1 MAKVKQA
8 YTLYKNL
15 ETLPE
20 PEGKDIEG
28 LIREICKRGMEKRKL
43 TGKKE
48 YEDQLEEELELIIRK
63 KFAVY
68 FIILWDILR
77 YARREGIPIG
87 AGRGSAAGSL
97 VCYLMEITEV
107 DPLEHNLL
115 FWRFLSEERDG
126 YPDVDV
132 DIAHRYRSK
141 LKRYVEDKYGS
152 ENVASITT
160 FSYYSAKSAIKAAC
174 RIMKVPFSESNA
186 LVKNIETMDDFR
198 KERYREFHTKYPEV
212 YKIAKG
218 LEGMI
223 EKAGYHA
230 AATIITKQ
238 KLTDLTSIESR
249 AVKGEEFRQPTIA
262 LTKDDAEELG
272 FIKYDFLG
280 LVNLT
285 VVDDCVKMIRKNY
298 GRIVDPLK
306 IRPDDHKVFKM
317 ISDGHTLG
325 VFQAEASA
333 STKVIKEM
341 GIENF
346 GDLVASNALVRPG
359 AWKAF
364 GKDYIA
370 RKKGYKKVTFPT
382 PESEEYLKDTYG
394 FYLFQE
400 QTMLICTDIAGL
412 SKTDADKIRKLT
424 AHKEDPITLAP
435 FKEAFLNGARKKVSQ
450 EQAEKLWADIELTAE
465 YSFNKCLAED
475 TKIKVY
481 CRRRYDELKWKGED
495 TSFLRQEIEYMTLA
509 TLQRRMQYKKDI
521 GDDGAVFYVE
531 GPEFI
536 SGLTVGPTV
545 LHEIKALHD
554 NGVQPV
560 WRIWVDSETYID
572 ATAGHKHRL
581 SKNWKIAAHIHQNDV
596 IQTDGGKRKV
606 AGRRYAGM
614 VQTYDIELADEPHAF
629 YANGFLTHNSH
640 SVAYSDLSYTT
651 AYLKYYYPAEFMTA
665 LLNNEEDN
673 NSVSNYLS
681 ECKRLGITV
690 KTPDVNK
697 SGIGYTTDGT
707 TIYIGLANIKYISDK
722 LAERV
727 IDMRP
732 FTSYKDMCDRM
743 MTKGSGLTTRVI
755 DSLNKVGATDFKD
768 HKVNHNDCKEFWY
781 EYLGIAS
788 FDSAIVT
795 DEMWTRITR
804 LEDFED
810 RDTGIVVGFVQD
822 IKQKGWIRIDI
833 TDGTGQTGFFVD
845 EDHGLEKGKRYLFA
859 IANNSMLKAIDLED
873 KSPNVITD
881 YLQGYMDND
890 TWIVAAKS
898 RTTKNG
904 KLMGT
909 MIYSIRGELRSC
921 SIFESEM
928 MMMKGK
934 FGPGAKIRIALNSS
948 PKWGDSLKKI
958 IRDER

>member
-28 LIREICKRGMEKRKL
+28 LLREICKRGMTKRKL
-43 TGKKE
+43 DGKQE
-48 YEDQLEEELELIIRK
+48 YEDQLEEELELILRK
-63 KFAVY
+63 KFGVY

-97 VCYLMEITEV
+97 VCYVMEITEV

-298 GRIVDPLK
+298 GRIIDPLK
-306 IRPDDHKVFKM
+306 IRPDDDKVFKM

-475 TKIKVY
+475 TLVDIMIDDDES
-481 CRRRYDELKWKGED
+481 DELSYE
-495 TSFLRQEIEYMTLA
+495 TCTLEQVYN
-509 TLQRRMQYKKDI
+509 LFSDF
-521 GDDGAVFYVE
+521 GSSVDFYVK

-536 SGLTVGPTV
+536 NGIKVGPDTWH
-545 LHEIKALHD
+545 LIKGVHN
-554 NGVQPV
+554 NGVKDV
-560 WRIWVDSETYID
+560 WRVWTDSETYID
-572 ATAGHKHRL
+572 ATATHRHRL
-581 SKNWKIAAHIHQNDV
+581 SKNWKIAAHIHQNDE
-596 IQTDGGKRKV
+596 IWTDTGKKTV
-606 AGRRYAGM
+606 AGKRYAGM
-614 VQTYDIELADEPHAF
+614 VQTYDLELADEPHAF

-673 NSVSNYLS
+673 NSISNYLS

-768 HKVNHNDCKEFWY
+768 HKVNHDDCKEFWY

-788 FDSAIVT
+788 FDSAIIT

-810 RDTGIVVGFVQD
+810 RATGIVVGFVQD

-859 IANNSMLKAIDLED
+859 IANNSMLKAINLED
-873 KSPNVITD
+873 KTPNVITE
-881 YLQGYMDND
+881 YLQGYMDDN
-890 TWIVAAKS
+890 TWIIAAKS

-934 FGPGAKIRIALNSS
+934 FGPGAKVRIALNSS